1 MPSKGKKI
9 VIVATLDTKSV
20 EVSYL
25 KESIES
31 FGEQTLVIN
40 SGVYPPRDIEF
51 DIGLLEIGEKI
62 NLAPADFP
70 KLGKVGAMEK
80 IAEGLEEIA
89 LDLQEENELSA
100 VVCIGGGVGMWIAA
114 KMMQKIAFGIPKMI
128 ISPIPFRDVK
138 PLIGTKDI
146 VLFHSVADINGLN
159 PVLRDI
165 LESAAA
171 GIVGMVRRRRAES
184 KAKKVIGLSV
194 KGITQKAGD
203 NFRILLE
210 KSGFEVMS
218 FHASGMGGKALEEFI
233 DQGIFSGVIELT
245 TQEITG
251 ELLGGTTQIDYKRF
265 YAAGQ
270 LGIPQLICPGGIET
284 ISLGPLAT
292 LTEEQLARP
301 HYSHS
306 PSFTHIRVTDEEME
320 IVVKELL
327 GRLNLSRGPV
337 TITIPTKGFSVEN
350 IEGGKIFNRK
360 SNEQL
365 ISRIKNYSRPEII
378 IKELDAHLDDLSFAE
393 ESVSTFL
400 EMLKAH

>member
-1 MPSKGKKI
+1 MPLKGKKI
-9 VIVATLDTKSV
+9 GIVATLDTKSV

-31 FGEQTLVIN
+31 FGEQTLIIN
-40 SGVYPPRDIEF
+40 TGVYPPKDIEF

-62 NLAPADFP
+62 NLTPADFP

-89 LDLQEENELSA
+89 HDLQEANELSA
-100 VVCIGGGVGMWIAA
+100 VVCLGGGVGMWIAA
-114 KMMQKIAFGIPKMI
+114 KMMQQIAFGIPKMI
-128 ISPIPFRDVK
+128 ISPIPFRDIK

-146 VLFHSVADINGLN
+146 VLFHSVADITGLN

-165 LESAAA
+165 LDSGAA
-171 GIVGMVRRRRAES
+171 GIVGMIKRRRPAS
-184 KAKKVIGLSV
+184 KGKKVIGLSV

-203 NFRILLE
+203 NFRGLLE
-210 KSGFEVMS
+210 ESGFEVMS

-251 ELLGGTTQIDYKRF
+251 ELFGGTTQIEYERF
-265 YAAGQ
+265 YTAGKK
-270 LGIPQLICPGGIET
+270 GIPQLICPGGIET
-284 ISLGPLAT
+284 ISLGPIST
-292 LTEEQLARP
+292 LTKEQRLRP

-306 PSFTHIRVTDEEME
+306 PSFTHVRATDEEMD
-320 IVVKELL
+320 IVVKELVE
-327 GRLNLSRGPV
+327 RLNLSKGPV

-350 IEGGKIFNRK
+350 IEGGKIFDQI
-360 SNEQL
+360 SNERL
-365 ISRIKNYSRPEII
+365 ISRIKHYSRPGII
-378 IKELDAHLDDLSFAE
+378 IKEFDVHLNDVSFAE
-393 ESVSTFL
+393 ESISVFL
-400 EMLKAH
+400 DMLKAD